1 MHNTSRTL
9 YPAALHSYAWHA
21 ARTAESLHRR
31 LLRRVTAA
39 RRPRLSVG
47 LAWLCHVHRRTCVG
61 ACDVW
66 ACSSCVRARVRHMRA
81 TSIAELCVRRAGR
94 LMLHLRLWTLLLLG
108 T

>member
-39 RRPRLSVG
+39 RRSSLPIN
-47 LAWLCHVHRRTCVG
+47 LAWLSHVH
-61 ACDVW
+61 
-66 ACSSCVRARVRHMRA
+66 
-81 TSIAELCVRRAGR
+81 
-94 LMLHLRLWTLLLLG
+94 
-108 T
+108 